1 MRTYVVTEGAS
12 DVQLLKSVLNAKGVK
27 DVEYIE
33 GGGKSSIASMAQ
45 SLLIKRHKPVAVV
58 MDADMLDKSRVNQQE
73 KIYFDLLRSFASGVA
88 FKVLLLVPEI
98 EAVFFDDLELLQREL
113 RLDKSTIVSSEAED
127 RPRETLERLLRKRG
141 IAKRSDFINS
151 LSPDSLHRLGQS
163 PLFIELASFICNPQT
178 SGTWSNDP
186 RRHLTQPST

>member
-1 MRTYVVTEGAS
+1 MRTYVVTDGAS

-27 DVEYIE
+27 DVEYIQ

-45 SLLIKRHKPVAVV
+45 SLLIMRHKPVAVV
-58 MDADMLDKSRVNQQE
+58 MDADMLDKRRVNEQE

-127 RPRETLERLLRKRG
+127 KPRETLERLLRKRG

-163 PLFIELASFICNPQT
+163 PLFI
-178 SGTWSNDP
+178 
-186 RRHLTQPST
+186 

>member
-1 MRTYVVTEGAS
+1 MRTYVVTEGSS

-33 GGGKSSIASMAQ
+33 GGGKSSVASMAQ

-58 MDADMLDKSRVNQQE
+58 MDADMLDKRRVNEQE

-98 EAVFFDDLELLQREL
+98 ETVFFDDRELLQREL
-113 RLDKSTIVSSEAED
+113 KLENSSIVASEAED
-127 RPRETLERLLRKRG
+127 RPRETLDRLLRERG

-151 LSPDSLHRLGQS
+151 LTSDSLHRLGQS
-163 PLFIELASFICNPQT
+163 PLFVELESFISNPQT
-178 SGTWSNDP
+178 SGTWSNYP